1 MLPVFLLQ
9 SKFSALQRETKP
21 PQPLPVGSRLVIICN
36 HPKDG
41 QLGDLLYKMVIRST
55 SNPYGGH
62 SYVSDDPS
70 DFHPISRP
78 RTACPTFSTTL
89 KTSLLSPGLLLHST
103 LLPSLALNSSL
114 ASISY
119 TVARLTNRLEAKDL
133 IWPLGPLLNAWW
145 SAVFRHQ
152 FAHHP
157 VSLFSAYKALARP
170 EKLVL
175 TGVTLWGG
183 RLFYRVLSRMLKREK
198 GRDKPA
204 YESLKRQHGFSWN
217 KIWWKKFVPEI
228 GWLTLISLP
237 VVTPFRLGYYSG
249 AVIQQSL
256 TSITQKGWA
265 QALSVGLFTMGLTME
280 VLADWQLD
288 RFKMGKG
295 IGIGPGTR
303 SRAGSLEKENGN
315 GVKFTQPGWT
325 VETGVNGRNVS
336 ISRERENREEKIC
349 KEGVWGIVRHP
360 NYLGDALVH
369 LSFPLMLYASD
380 LLTPIAMLGPLANYL
395 YLRCVGGDKTDEY
408 TRTRRYSSEDVS
420 KKIEFD
426 RYRRE
431 RNSFWPDKGQIH
443 NKWTWIVVG
452 CGVAGALIERL
463 IMGVV

>member
-1 MLPVFLLQ
+1 
-9 SKFSALQRETKP
+9 
-21 PQPLPVGSRLVIICN
+21 
-36 HPKDG
+36 
-41 QLGDLLYKMVIRST
+41 MVIRQT

-62 SYVSDDPS
+62 SYVSDDPA
-70 DFHPISRP
+70 DFRPLSRP

-103 LLPSLALNSSL
+103 LLPSLTVNSSL
-114 ASISY
+114 AGIAY

-145 SAVFRHQ
+145 SAVFRHSL
-152 FAHHP
+152 AHHP
-157 VSLFSAYKALARP
+157 VSIFHAYKALARP
-170 EKLVL
+170 EKLIL

-183 RLFYRVLSRMLKREK
+183 RLFYRVLSRMLKRGK

-217 KIWWKKFVPEI
+217 KIWWKNFVPEI

-256 TSITQKGWA
+256 TSMSQKGWA
-265 QALSVGLFTMGLTME
+265 QALSVGLFSMGLAME

-295 IGIGPGTR
+295 IGIGSGTP
-303 SRAGSLEKENGN
+303 SRAGSMEKENGN
-315 GVKFTQPGWT
+315 GV
-325 VETGVNGRNVS
+325 NGRRVS
-336 ISRERENREEKIC
+336 ISREREHREEKIC

-369 LSFPLMLYASD
+369 LSFPLLLYASD
-380 LLTPIAMLGPLANYL
+380 LLTPIAMVGPLANYL
-395 YLRCVGGDKTDEY
+395 YLRLVGGDKTDEY
-408 TRTRRYSSEDVS
+408 SRTRRYSSEDVS

-431 RNSFWPDKGQIH
+431 RNSFWPDKSQIY

-452 CGVAGALIERL
+452 CGVTGALLERV
-463 IMGVV
+463 IMGIV